1 MKEIY
6 DNVTIGIFRELTK
19 IHESIIHGNIDE
31 IIDFFGNN
39 APKGEFVIIIGPGNN
54 IELTSPY
61 QNAILKLISKKL
73 SNKDIVEVI
82 KLFST
87 DSKKEIYK
95 NVLSIRQE

>member
-1 MKEIY
+1 MC
-6 DNVTIGIFRELTK
+6 
-19 IHESIIHGNIDE
+19 
-31 IIDFFGNN
+31 
-39 APKGEFVIIIGPGNN
+39 EFVVIIGPGKN
-54 IELTSPY
+54 IQSTSHY
-61 QNAILKLISKKL
+61 HKAIIKLISKKL